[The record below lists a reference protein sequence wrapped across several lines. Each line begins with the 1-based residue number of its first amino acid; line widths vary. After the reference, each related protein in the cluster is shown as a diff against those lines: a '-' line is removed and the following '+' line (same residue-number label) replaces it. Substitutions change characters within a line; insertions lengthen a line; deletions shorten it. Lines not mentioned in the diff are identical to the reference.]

1 MPWNFEEL
9 PSVCLPRG
17 KLGATPKDGGCPF
30 QVWQV
35 EKASPGLSRAVAA
48 GLEWTE
54 SAQPHILSYSHVAHT
69 YCHTRMCVFIHAHL
83 GE

>member
-54 SAQPHILSYSHVAHT
+54 FAQPHILSYSHVAHT